1 MRAKPHKKESLN
13 VGKMKY
19 YELYE
24 KYKRSAYFFY
34 SEENKID
41 RFDFFKGKQVVS
53 DDPIIYEVDKIDTY
67 LEKYDYLP
75 VADGPP
81 LVSKR
86 FREVLEHLE
95 KEGQIAYLRAK
106 IIAENGEINDNYFA
120 MVLLKIFKGIDFEK
134 SVVKKDSFGTIQIQ
148 KLFLTENFMLN
159 SSICRLEEKESVII
173 VNEEFKKLSLK
184 HKLKGMDFVEEGY
197 SIYTNL

>member
-13 VGKMKY
+13 VDRMKY

-67 LEKYDYLP
+67 L
-75 VADGPP
+75 
-81 LVSKR
+81 
-86 FREVLEHLE
+86 
-95 KEGQIAYLRAK
+95 LRK
-106 IIAENGEINDNYFA
+106 
-120 MVLLKIFKGIDFEK
+120 V
-134 SVVKKDSFGTIQIQ
+134 
-148 KLFLTENFMLN
+148 
-159 SSICRLEEKESVII
+159 
-173 VNEEFKKLSLK
+173 
-184 HKLKGMDFVEEGY
+184 
-197 SIYTNL
+197 

>member
-1 MRAKPHKKESLN
+1 
-13 VGKMKY
+13 MKY

-41 RFDFFKGKQVVS
+41 RFDFFKGKMVES
-53 DDPIIYEVDKIDTY
+53 DEPIIYEVDKIDTY

-86 FREVLEHLE
+86 FREVFDHLE
-95 KEGQIAYLRAK
+95 KELQIAYLSTK
-106 IIAENGEINDNYFA
+106 IIAENGEINDNYFV

-134 SVVKKDSFGTIQIQ
+134 SIVKKDSFGTIQIQ

-159 SSICRLEEKESVII
+159 SSICRLEEKKSVII
-173 VNEEFKKLSLK
+173 VSEEFKKISLK